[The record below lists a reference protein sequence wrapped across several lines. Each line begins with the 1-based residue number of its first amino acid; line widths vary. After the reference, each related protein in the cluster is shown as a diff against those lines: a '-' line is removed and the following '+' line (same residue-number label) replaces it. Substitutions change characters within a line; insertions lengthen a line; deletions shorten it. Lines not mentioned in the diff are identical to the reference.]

1 MTFNH
6 IRGCMPLLPDGRPLD
21 LGIQRKTYGP
31 IERRELTDQEV
42 VDAIGQEESAILNF
56 TGMMMEGLAIQEL
69 SEWIQRCK
77 QRKKTKEYRKY
88 TRAMEQA
95 MGGYLES
102 VERYWGENFS
112 VYAYYFNLTMDEF
125 TRELKVY
132 LHMGMDNEICRQLPA
147 SVDREAALQLCFT
160 AEMLQSSDDLDKEKI
175 SMISAAKKATVVRD
189 ADPNVMAMIRACRSM
204 QKDFNLKVE
213 ITKPIRDL
221 ISTIRVRLKL
231 FCASLLEKER
241 REKEEQEAILNEN
254 Q

>member
-1 MTFNH
+1 
-6 IRGCMPLLPDGRPLD
+6 MPLLPDGRPLD
-21 LGIQRKTYGP
+21 LGVQRKTYGP
-31 IERRELTDQEV
+31 IERRTLTDQEV
-42 VDAIGQEESAILNF
+42 VDAIGKDESAILNF

-77 QRKKTKEYRKY
+77 QRKKKEYRIF
-88 TRAMEQA
+88 TRDMEQA

-102 VERYWGENFS
+102 VESYWGENFS

-125 TRELKVY
+125 KRELKVY
-132 LHMGMDNEICRQLPA
+132 LHMGIDNEICRQLPA

-160 AEMLQSSDDLDKEKI
+160 AEMLLSSDNLDKEKI

-189 ADPNVMAMIRACRSM
+189 ADPNVMAIIRACRSM
-204 QKDFNLKVE
+204 QKDFNLNVE

-221 ISTIRVRLKL
+221 ISSIRVRLKL